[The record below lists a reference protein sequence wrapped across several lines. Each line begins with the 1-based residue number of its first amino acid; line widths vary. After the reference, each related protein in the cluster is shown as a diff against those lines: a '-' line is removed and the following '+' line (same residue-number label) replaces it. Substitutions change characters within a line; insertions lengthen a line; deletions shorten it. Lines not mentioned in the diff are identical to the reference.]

1 MPFKFSLASVLR
13 FRESIEKRE
22 ETALQAI
29 QLEVTRLRRMMDELT
44 DDMTRTWQDR
54 EKELQKTLPASQLQA
69 MQAGIDAALEAKQI
83 LLEKIQTLVRQRD
96 AQMKAYRTAHRERQM
111 LSDLLTQKKNA
122 YELEQMRQQQ
132 KVLDDIVAARWQR
145 N

>member
-83 LLEKIQTLVRQRD
+83 LLEKIQTLVRPIGPHIENARCSPI
-96 AQMKAYRTAHRERQM
+96 YLHRRKM
-111 LSDLLTQKKNA
+111 LMNWSRCANSRRCSTIL
-122 YELEQMRQQQ
+122 
-132 KVLDDIVAARWQR
+132 
-145 N
+145 